1 MNVFDPRFE
10 DLPESIP
17 VFPLAEVLLLPR
29 GNLPLNIFEP
39 RYLAMVEDAL
49 AADRVIGM
57 IQPRDKSSA
66 DPAPEL
72 FRTGCAGRICR
83 FEETEDGRYLIALR
97 GVCRFDI
104 AQEQEPVRG
113 YRRVRADWSPY
124 EADLAPGGGSA
135 LDRDRLLA
143 VLERYFEVQ
152 KIDADWDALREA
164 PEERLVTCLSMVCPF
179 DAAEKQALLEALDL
193 AARAEMLTV
202 LMEMAALDGNAGRG
216 CRTQQ

>member
-1 MNVFDPRFE
+1 MSVFDPRFE

-17 VFPLAEVLLLPR
+17 VFPLAGVLLLPR

-49 AADRVIGM
+49 ASDRVIGM
-57 IQPRDKSSA
+57 IQPRDA
-66 DPAPEL
+66 GGAEPAPEL

-83 FEETEDGRYLIALR
+83 FEETDDGRYLIALR

-104 AQEQEPVRG
+104 AQELEPVRG

-124 EADLAPGGGSA
+124 EADLAPGGGNA
-135 LDRDRLLA
+135 LNRDRLLA
-143 VLERYFEVQ
+143 VLERYFAAQE
-152 KIDADWDALREA
+152 IDADWDALREA

-179 DAAEKQALLEALDL
+179 DAAEKQALLEAPDL
-193 AARAEMLTV
+193 AARAEVLTA
-202 LMEMAALDGNAGRG
+202 LMEMAALDEDDVPG
-216 CRTQQ
+216 CRTRQ

>member
-1 MNVFDPRFE
+1 MSVFDPRFE

-57 IQPRDKSSA
+57 IQPREEGSA
-66 DPAPEL
+66 EAAPEL
-72 FRTGCAGRICR
+72 FRTGCAGRIHR
-83 FEETEDGRYLIALR
+83 FEETGDGRYLIALR

-104 AQEQEPVRG
+104 AEEQPAARG

-124 EADLAPGGGSA
+124 EADLASGGGAA
-135 LDRDRLLA
+135 LDRDCLLA
-143 VLERYFEVQ
+143 VLERYFAARE
-152 KIDADWDALREA
+152 IDADWDALREA
-164 PEERLVTCLSMVCPF
+164 PEERLVTCLSMMCPF
-179 DAAEKQALLEALDL
+179 DAAEKQALLEAPDL
-193 AARAEMLTV
+193 AARASLLTA
-202 LMEMAALDGNAGRG
+202 LMEIAALDENAGRG
-216 CRTQQ
+216 RQTRQ